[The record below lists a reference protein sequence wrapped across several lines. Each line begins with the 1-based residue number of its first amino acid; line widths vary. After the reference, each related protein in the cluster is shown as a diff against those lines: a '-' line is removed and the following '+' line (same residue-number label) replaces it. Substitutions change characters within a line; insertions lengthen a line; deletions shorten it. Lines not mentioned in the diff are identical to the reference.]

1 MDNCKKSK
9 QKLQIWSGAEN
20 LIQCRI
26 DTLELAVK
34 ISDITSEVFGQEK
47 WLN

>member
-1 MDNCKKSK
+1 MQKSK
-9 QKLQIWSGAEN
+9 QRLETWSGAEN
-20 LIQCRI
+20 FTQYRI

-34 ISDITSEVFGQEK
+34 ISDITSEVFGHEK